1 MLRVRDIMTTDVIA
15 VNPDQTI
22 REVMDLFTERHIT
35 GAPVVSRGELVGV
48 ISATD
53 LLTFAAAPPG
63 PPTETGSPYGWSE
76 EGSAPVDEPE
86 ELAPAF
92 FTVPDDE
99 DDGMGVDVQD
109 HSWNALDEFTVADAM
124 SHSPIWQVGP
134 DTPVLAAAES
144 MRHHGIHRILVTE
157 GGKLLGIVTATD
169 IAGAALDHRIV
180 TRTYVFG
187 NEHAPGG
194 LEW

>member
-1 MLRVRDIMTTDVIA
+1 MLRIRDIMTTEVIT

-63 PPTETGSPYGWSE
+63 PPTENGSPYGWSDD
-76 EGSAPVDEPE
+76 GTAPVDEPE
-86 ELAPAF
+86 ELAPTF
-92 FTVPDDE
+92 FTEAPGDE
-99 DDGMGVDVQD
+99 QALGVDVRS
-109 HSWNALDEFTVADAM
+109 HPWNALDEFTVADAM
-124 SHSPIWQVGP
+124 SRSPIWQVGP
-134 DTPVLAAAES
+134 ETPVLAAADS
-144 MRHHGIHRILVTE
+144 MRQHGIHRILVTE
-157 GGKLLGIVTATD
+157 GGKLIGIVTATD

-187 NEHAPGG
+187 NEEGFGG
-194 LEW
+194 RE